1 MLKIIYSG
9 NYQILFVLPQ
19 NYQVLPQVL
28 EKTEAKMPRA
38 WQKRAW
44 WVLFTIYH
52 WSWMNQSWWTK
63 ESTRYSLLAQDFG
76 SHWCHWEA
84 WHSKQHDQ
92 PGLIQIMLRK
102 IMGTQKAQAELQV
115 KLRSESLEQGKAWSW
130 GKALGLL
137 GTIWDR
143 WEKRR
148 QKKDSNLFC
157 RKGPASTRS
166 SHSLSFPFLTSL
178 SPFFLP
184 YLPHHSP
191 LFLLLS
197 LFPGSSRPSPSFSR
211 NRAIMEEHPVTWKL
225 SLPLAAAW

>member
-1 MLKIIYSG
+1 MAKNSLMSLVHYLPFQLNGSVMVNQRKHK
-9 NYQILFVLPQ
+9 VL
-19 NYQVLPQVL
+19 
-28 EKTEAKMPRA
+28 
-38 WQKRAW
+38 
-44 WVLFTIYH
+44 
-52 WSWMNQSWWTK
+52 
-63 ESTRYSLLAQDFG
+63 STSTGFWITLMSLRSVAQQTTWPARVD
-76 SHWCHWEA
+76 
-84 WHSKQHDQ
+84 
-92 PGLIQIMLRK
+92 PNRVIMLRK

-115 KLRSESLEQGKAWSW
+115 KLRSESLEQGRAWSW
-130 GKALGLL
+130 GKVLDLL

-184 YLPHHSP
+184 YLPHPSP

-197 LFPGSSRPSPSFSR
+197 LLPGSSRPSPSFSR
-211 NRAIMEEHPVTWKL
+211 NRAIMEEHPATWKL